1 MPPLPPLS
9 HPHTPRLIVYHQTH
23 HTPSGEHVPLLPLIS
38 TPLTHLILAAIHLN
52 AHPTTPTLT
61 LNDHPPSHPRNTT
74 LFAELRLLQSSGIKV
89 LGMLGGA
96 AKGSFAVLDS
106 APAQFETYYS
116 LLHRLISAAA
126 LDGLDLDVEE
136 PMSLPGILRLIDRLR
151 SDFGPSFVITLAPVA
166 TALLSRDPRYNLS
179 GFDYA
184 ALETVRGREIA
195 WYNAQFYCGWGDAST
210 PAGYMAVTGAG
221 WDARRVVLGVVTNA
235 RNGAGFVGLW
245 ALAETVVGIG
255 EVVGRGWGGVMGWE
269 YFNALP
275 GGDEGR
281 PWEWVEVLGGLLGS
295 SREGV
300 SNEGELEGTVEIKK
314 REKERIV
321 IVVVDGDGDGEVE
334 SVPAE
339 FEYFSDMS
347 DS

>member
-1 MPPLPPLS
+1 
-9 HPHTPRLIVYHQTH
+9 
-23 HTPSGEHVPLLPLIS
+23 
-38 TPLTHLILAAIHLN
+38 
-52 AHPTTPTLT
+52 
-61 LNDHPPSHPRNTT
+61 
-74 LFAELRLLQSSGIKV
+74 
-89 LGMLGGA
+89 MLGGA

-106 APAQFETYYS
+106 SPAQFETYYT
-116 LLHRLISAAA
+116 LLHHLITTAA

-136 PMSLPGILRLIDRLR
+136 PMSLPGIIRLIDRLR
-151 SDFGPSFVITLAPVA
+151 ADFGPSFIITLAPVA

-195 WYNAQFYCGWGDAST
+195 WYNTQFYCGWGDAST
-210 PAGYMAVTGAG
+210 PAAYMAIAGAG

-235 RNGAGFVGLW
+235 ANGAGFVGLW
-245 ALAETVVGIG
+245 ALAETVVGIA

-269 YFNALP
+269 YFNAVV
-275 GGDEGR
+275 GGEEGR

-295 SREGV
+295 RREGGDGMEAV
-300 SNEGELEGTVEIKK
+300 GNAGELEGTVEIK
-314 REKERIV
+314 RRRKERIV
-321 IVVVDGDGDGEVE
+321 VVDWDGDGEVE

-347 DS
+347 D